1 MTDRDTTA
9 NMAERAISV
18 RLDGEAQR
26 ALDKLIESG
35 MSQSQAIRYALV
47 QTADRRTPRR
57 SLSVEAM
64 MLAASED
71 DRREARE
78 VLAFM
83 ESLRAPWPDDAEG

>member
-1 MTDRDTTA
+1 MTERDTFA
-9 NMAERAISV
+9 SMAERAISV
-18 RLDGEAQR
+18 RLDEEAQR

-64 MLAASED
+64 MLAANEE
-71 DRREARE
+71 DRRVKAELLE
-78 VLAFM
+78 FM
-83 ESLRAPWPDDAEG
+83 GELSEPW